1 MRKFI
6 FSLIFLSAAFLLKAQ
21 AYEDKIEYNKEK
33 QACLVIEYNYPP
45 QAVENAIISKMNRL
59 GYKGKE
65 EKGMFNKDKGFRV
78 YKGAMIGDI
87 SPGRYD
93 YIYNIDR
100 KSKKE
105 SDAAVLYFIIMKDDG
120 NALSRLNTEELDGAK
135 SFLYNLAPDIEEA
148 NLELQIAAQEDA
160 VAKAEKRLKSL
171 QSDKDD
177 MEKKIRKLEDDIK
190 TNEKDQEKQYGE
202 IENQRKALEA
212 LKAKRKGSI

>member
-6 FSLIFLSAAFLLKAQ
+6 FSLIFLCASFLLKAQ
-21 AYEDKIEYNKEK
+21 AYEDKIEYNKVK
-33 QACLVIEYNYPP
+33 QACIVIEYNYPP
-45 QAVENAIISKMNRL
+45 QAIENAIISKMNRL

-78 YKGAMIGDI
+78 YKGSMIGDI

-105 SDAAVLYFIIMKDDG
+105 SEVSVLYFLIMKDDG
-120 NALSRLNTEELDGAK
+120 NALSRLNADELDRAK
-135 SFLYNLAPDIEEA
+135 TFLYNLLPDIEDA

-160 VAKAEKRLKSL
+160 VVKAEKRLKSL

-177 MEKKIRKLEDDIK
+177 MEKKIRKLEEDIK
-190 TNEKDQEKQYGE
+190 VNDKDQERQYGE
-202 IENQRKALEA
+202 IENQRRALEA
-212 LKAKRKGSI
+212 LKARRKASI